1 LFPCF
6 FTGEGDFVTF
16 IVRTVSRTADGR
28 VIIRPTLVDKETIG
42 IGRDATN
49 VIHLADLAVEPFHAA
64 FTRLPGGRVL
74 TQTVGGLGFA
84 VDGRPTKRAEIDANR
99 GAELRFGGH
108 LLTLAMEDGVATVSV
123 ERTDAVSNATGEK
136 DERTAF
142 SLVELLPGK
151 RLSAWTFLI
160 LILAACLAWPIY
172 SWATWHD
179 AKTRPVGFHADKMW
193 SSGPLSQAHRALE
206 NNCQACHDKAFVS
219 VEDNKCVSCHT
230 GIHDHADP
238 KRQINAM
245 APPNFGKRLQNGFK
259 SALGVP
265 TGQRCVDCHTEHQG
279 AGPMSTAAQ
288 AFCTDCHATLKSRLT
303 DTKLADVSD
312 FGTAHPQFRP
322 AIVTDSSGA
331 VPIFRRISLDANPVQ
346 NSGLKFPHGTHLS
359 ATNGVARMAQTMKS
373 ELGWGNALACKD
385 CHKPT
390 SDGVRFQPVE
400 MERDCQTCH
409 SLAFDRI
416 GGTDRTF
423 RHGQPAQVVADLR
436 AYFRSTGPVRPISL
450 GGVERRRPG
459 DYAASQISGDY
470 AKGLRSYGGGAEA
483 AINAV
488 FTKGG
493 ACYDCHVVD
502 RTGDASSAGWRI
514 RRVVQPTRFLQK
526 GWFNHEAHKT
536 DKCETCHKA
545 ATSGANSAV
554 MLPGIATCRECH
566 GDESSR
572 AGGPSTCAT
581 CHSYHVDAS
590 APWRAKRDVSREKG
604 QERFVVSVG
613 HLKGAVR

>member
-1 LFPCF
+1 M
-6 FTGEGDFVTF
+6 TF

-49 VIHLADLAVEPFHAA
+49 DIHLADLAVEPFHAA

-74 TQTVGGLGFA
+74 AQTVGGLGFA
-84 VDGRPTKRAEIDANR
+84 VDGRSTKRAEIDANR

-108 LLTLAMEDGVATVSV
+108 LLTLAMEDGVATISV
-123 ERTDAVSNATGEK
+123 ERTDALSDATGEK
-136 DERTAF
+136 DERTVF
-142 SLVELLPGK
+142 SLAGLLPGK
-151 RLSAWTFLI
+151 RLGAWTFLI
-160 LILAACLAWPIY
+160 LILAACLAWPVY

-179 AKTRPVGFHADKMW
+179 VKTRPVGFHADKMW

-206 NNCQACHDKAFVS
+206 NNCQSCHEKAFVS
-219 VEDNKCVSCHT
+219 VEDNKCVACHI

-245 APPNFGKRLQNGFK
+245 APPNFGKRVQNGFK
-259 SALGVP
+259 SVFGVP

-279 AGPMSTAAQ
+279 AGPMPATAQ
-288 AFCTDCHATLKSRLT
+288 AFCTDCHATLKSRVT

-331 VPIFRRISLDANPVQ
+331 APIFRRVSLDASPIQSN
-346 NSGLKFPHGTHLS
+346 GLKFPHGTHLS

-373 ELGWGNALACKD
+373 EQGWDNALACKD

-400 MERDCQTCH
+400 MERDCQMCH

-416 GGTDRTF
+416 GGTVRTL

-459 DYAASQISGDY
+459 NYAASQTSGNY
-470 AKGLRSYGGGAEA
+470 ASGLRNYGGGADA
-483 AINAV
+483 AISAV

-502 RTGDASSAGWRI
+502 RTGDANSAGWRV
-514 RRVVQPTRFLQK
+514 RPVVQPTRFLQK

-545 ATSGANSAV
+545 ATSETNSPI
-554 MLPGIATCRECH
+554 MLPGITTCRECH
-566 GDESSR
+566 GGESSR
-572 AGGPSTCAT
+572 ADVPSSCAM
-581 CHSYHVDAS
+581 CHSYHIDAS
-590 APWRAKRDVSREKG
+590 APWRAKRDVSRAKG
-604 QERFVVSVG
+604 QGRFVVPAG
-613 HLKGAVR
+613 YLKGAVR